1 MSAAAAVDINNIH
14 YCKLDI
20 EALIY
25 CVEARPALWHSRHKD
40 HKNRFKK
47 RLLWAEVAAAVL
59 PDVCDAEAMV
69 QKRWKSLRDKFRR
82 LFIARMSAQKNGMKA
97 EEAADATVDDV
108 TWPYYEQLLFLKNS
122 MERIPLSNN
131 ANVSEEPS
139 EKVLLGIAPY
149 GDVDCVS
156 LLSVESNHDALPAAS
171 PSTDSQAMV
180 SDLSDQEIA
189 IAEPA
194 DIEPAPQR
202 RQRKRKKEDEDL
214 QQQLDE
220 VSNLLEKHKPPD
232 EDEHFAMSLV
242 SHMRAVKPENKLEMR
257 VKVLQIVQMFK
268 EQ

>member
-1 MSAAAAVDINNIH
+1 MSAAAAVNINNIH

-25 CVEARPALWHSRHKD
+25 CIEARPALWHSRHKD

-59 PDVCDAEAMV
+59 PGVCDAEAMV

-82 LFIARMSAQKNGMKA
+82 LAIARMSAQKNGMKA

-122 MERIPLSNN
+122 MEGIPLSNN
-131 ANVSEEPS
+131 VNVSEEPS
-139 EKVLLGIAPY
+139 EEVLLGIAPY

-194 DIEPAPQR
+194 DIEPAPHR